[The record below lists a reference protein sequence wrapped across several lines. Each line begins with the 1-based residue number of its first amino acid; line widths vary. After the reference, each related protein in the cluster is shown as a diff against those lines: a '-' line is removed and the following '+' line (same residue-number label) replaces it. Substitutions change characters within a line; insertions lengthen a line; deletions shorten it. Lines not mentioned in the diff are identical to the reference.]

1 VLISLKVRPKP
12 FRPIRPCPYREI
24 FSNIKVYSHPCPLES
39 SNPKSVRF
47 IRMAGGLSTESV
59 VEKDDMVLILM
70 GPMGCGKTTIGKMLA
85 EKLGWSFYDGD
96 DFHPKENVEKMR
108 AGIALTDEDRKL
120 WLKKLHTNIQRWLRE
135 KQNSILACSALKQA
149 YRDMLGVD
157 QNTVRTVYLK
167 GSYEL
172 LRKRIEE
179 RQHPY
184 MDKNL
189 LRSQLDTLEEPKDG
203 LTVDISATPETIVR
217 IIMSRLHLNE

>member
-1 VLISLKVRPKP
+1 
-12 FRPIRPCPYREI
+12 
-24 FSNIKVYSHPCPLES
+24 
-39 SNPKSVRF
+39 
-47 IRMAGGLSTESV
+47 M
-59 VEKDDMVLILM
+59 EKQVMVLILM
-70 GPMGCGKTTIGKMLA
+70 GPMGCGKTAIGKMLA
-85 EKLGWSFYDGD
+85 AKLGWPFYDGD
-96 DFHPKENVEKMR
+96 NFHPEKNVEKMR

-120 WLKKLHTNIQRWLRE
+120 WLEKLHANIQHWLRDR
-135 KQNSILACSALKQA
+135 QNTILACSALKQA
-149 YRDMLGVD
+149 YRDILGVD

-203 LTVDISATPETIVR
+203 LTVDISATPETIVST
-217 IIMSRLHLNE
+217 IINRLNLNE

>member
-1 VLISLKVRPKP
+1 
-12 FRPIRPCPYREI
+12 
-24 FSNIKVYSHPCPLES
+24 
-39 SNPKSVRF
+39 
-47 IRMAGGLSTESV
+47 
-59 VEKDDMVLILM
+59 MVLILM

-85 EKLGWSFYDGD
+85 KKLGWPFYDGD

-120 WLKKLHTNIQRWLRE
+120 WLKKLRDTIERWL
-135 KQNSILACSALKQA
+135 KDNQNTILACSALKQA
-149 YRDMLGVD
+149 YRDILGVD
-157 QNTVRTVYLK
+157 QSRVRTVYLK

-172 LRKRIEE
+172 LRNRIGK

-203 LTVDISATPETIVR
+203 LVVDISTAPETIVEA
-217 IIMSRLHLNE
+217 ITKNLKLNQKKG

>member
-1 VLISLKVRPKP
+1 V
-12 FRPIRPCPYREI
+12 
-24 FSNIKVYSHPCPLES
+24 
-39 SNPKSVRF
+39 
-47 IRMAGGLSTESV
+47 A
-59 VEKDDMVLILM
+59 KDDMVLILM

-85 EKLGWSFYDGD
+85 EKLDWPFYDGD

-120 WLKKLHTNIQRWLRE
+120 WLNKLHANIQRWLKE

-149 YRDMLGVD
+149 YRDRLGVD

-167 GSYEL
+167 GSHEL

-203 LTVDISATPETIVR
+203 LTVDISATPETIVS

>member
-1 VLISLKVRPKP
+1 
-12 FRPIRPCPYREI
+12 
-24 FSNIKVYSHPCPLES
+24 
-39 SNPKSVRF
+39 
-47 IRMAGGLSTESV
+47 
-59 VEKDDMVLILM
+59 MVLILM

-120 WLKKLHTNIQRWLRE
+120 WLETLHANVQHWLRD

-149 YRDMLGVD
+149 YRELLGVN
-157 QNTVRTVYLK
+157 QNTVKTVYLK

-172 LRKRIEE
+172 LRARIEE

-203 LTVDISATPETIVR
+203 LTVDISATPEIVVSA
-217 IIMSRLHLNE
+217 IIDHLNLNQ